1 MTVIRY
7 HVAKTTAW
15 CGSFRPLSA
24 IFSVMAQS
32 IIMGALVERASEI
45 RGHIAVLEGQIAK
58 HRADLAHVE
67 ATARMFDP
75 SYDGKRVRP
84 KRPAPPRSTYFAMG
98 EISERCRNALREA
111 TVPISADDVAVQAMR
126 DKGLDLADRK
136 IRSDMI
142 ARLIWALHRL
152 AKAGQAERIGH
163 GLGAR
168 WTLAGPP

>member
-1 MTVIRY
+1 
-7 HVAKTTAW
+7 
-15 CGSFRPLSA
+15 
-24 IFSVMAQS
+24 MAQS
-32 IIMGALVERASEI
+32 IIVGALVERASEI
-45 RGHIAVLEGQIAK
+45 RGHIAVLEGHIAK

-75 SYDGKRVRP
+75 SYDGKRLRP

-111 TVPISADDVAVQAMR
+111 TMPISAEEIAVRAMQ
-126 DKGLDLADRK
+126 DKGLDLTDGK

-142 ARLIWALHRL
+142 SRLIWALHRL
-152 AKAGQAERIGH
+152 AKAGQAERVGH

-168 WTLAGPP
+168 WTLQESARIE

>member
-1 MTVIRY
+1 
-7 HVAKTTAW
+7 
-15 CGSFRPLSA
+15 
-24 IFSVMAQS
+24 MAQS
-32 IIMGALVERASEI
+32 IIVGALVDRASEI
-45 RGHIAVLEGQIAK
+45 RGQIAVLEGHIAK

-84 KRPAPPRSTYFAMG
+84 KRPAPPRSTYFVMG

-111 TVPISADDVAVQAMR
+111 VAPILAEEIAIRAMQ
-126 DKGLDLADRK
+126 DKGLDPTDGK

-142 ARLIWALHRL
+142 GRLIWALHRL

-168 WTLAGPP
+168 WVLRESARIE